1 MKYTTYMTF
10 NKRKFRIIV
19 FSWVL
24 FATCAS
30 AFGQTQASKS
40 ELKDFGKFYL
50 LADTT
55 KYITK
60 ANLPKKGQ
68 ILMMLYDPYCDFC
81 DTFLKKLHKE
91 MDKYKDLQVYLISL
105 SQQKEVEE
113 FQKKHSKD
121 IASRKNVHFL
131 RDKDY
136 GFLLTFDPDMFPS
149 ILLFDAARERLL
161 ARSDGIDE
169 MESVFKALR

>member
-1 MKYTTYMTF
+1 MTF
-10 NKRKFRIIV
+10 NKRKIRLIL
-19 FSWVL
+19 FSLVL
-24 FATCAS
+24 FATYSS
-30 AFGQTQASKS
+30 ALGQTQASKS

-55 KYITK
+55 IFITK

-68 ILMMLYDPYCDFC
+68 ILLMLYDPYCDFC
-81 DTFLKKLHKE
+81 DTFLNKLHKE
-91 MDKYKDLQVYLISL
+91 MDTYKDLQVYLISL

-149 ILLFDAARERLL
+149 ILLFDASRERLL
-161 ARSDGIDE
+161 ARTDGIDDIA
-169 MESVFKALR
+169 SIFKALK